1 MSASPPNLSALPDL
15 PDVPAAELD
24 TPYSSLEHRQHQMFP
39 KLSAAE
45 IASLR
50 RFAMPMHFA
59 AGEFVFE
66 TGQVAPGLF
75 VLLKGRVRIC
85 SRDRLGRQTLVT
97 EHEDGHF
104 MAEMAQLAG
113 KPALIDGFALTDCD
127 TLVVTPERLRALIV
141 ADAQLGEHIMR
152 ALILR
157 RLGLIEQG
165 LGPIIVGDAGDAHLV
180 SLQGFLRRNAYPASI
195 VDARTDAD
203 AVRLLSGLTT
213 GPADFPLVFCPDGSV
228 LRAPDEA
235 QLATRLGLVPTFER
249 SHVYDVAIVG
259 AGPAG
264 LAAAVYAASEGLSV
278 VVFDRRSPG
287 GQAGASARIEN
298 YLGFPTGIS
307 GQALAARAFQQTLK
321 FGAHVAIPGCVV
333 DVHRDV
339 AREVTHDVT
348 RDERR
353 SSSGFV
359 LGLTDGQCVRAHA
372 VVAASGAAYRKPAVP
387 GFERFEGRGLYYWAS
402 PIEAR
407 LAKGQDIVLIGGG
420 NSAGQAVVYLAGFA
434 RSIRMLIRGKDL
446 RASMSR
452 YLIDRIAALP
462 NVSVCTGCVL
472 DALEGDACGLAQI
485 HIVRD
490 GAGARAGLEP
500 ETKPEAEP
508 KVEPDAEPE
517 TESACAQAQADGKT
531 RETIAT
537 RHLFLFIGAD
547 PKTDWLAT
555 SGVELDSRG
564 FVVTGHRYALET
576 NVPGLFAVG
585 DVRSESAKRVAAAV
599 GDGAAVV
606 AQIHAYLANM
616 KAHA

>member
-1 MSASPPNLSALPDL
+1 MSASPPNLSASPD
-15 PDVPAAELD
+15 ASTAELD
-24 TPYSSLEHRQHQMFP
+24 TPYSSLEHRQHQLFP

-50 RFAMPMHFA
+50 RFATPMHFA
-59 AGEFVFE
+59 AGELVFE

-113 KPALIDGFALTDCD
+113 KPALIDGLALTDCD

-339 AREVTHDVT
+339 GRDVSRGST
-348 RDERR
+348 
-353 SSSGFV
+353 GFV
-359 LGLTDGQCVRAHA
+359 LGLTDGQCVRAHT
-372 VVAASGAAYRKPAVP
+372 VVVASGAAYRKPAVP
-387 GFERFEGRGLYYWAS
+387 GVERFEGRGLYYWAS
-402 PIEAR
+402 SIEAR

-472 DALEGDACGLAQI
+472 DALEGDECGLSQV

-490 GAGARAGLEP
+490 GAAGGPQAALEAAP
-500 ETKPEAEP
+500 EPGCAE
-508 KVEPDAEPE
+508 
-517 TESACAQAQADGKT
+517 GKT
-531 RETIAT
+531 REAIAT

-547 PKTDWLAT
+547 PKTDWLAS

-564 FVVTGHRYALET
+564 FVVTGHRYPLET

-585 DVRSESAKRVAAAV
+585 DVRSASAKRVAAAV

-606 AQIHAYLANM
+606 AQVHAYLASM
-616 KAHA
+616 REHA